1 MSQLRFIE
9 TILASA
15 EDTSL
20 VDDEALDLLGRSL
33 LSALI
38 RDPEAPETL
47 KHAAARML
55 QKSDS
60 APTKA
65 NVRTDDDTRD

>member
-9 TILASA
+9 TILALA

-20 VDDEALDLLGRSL
+20 VDDEALDFLGRSL

-55 QKSDS
+55 
-60 APTKA
+60 
-65 NVRTDDDTRD
+65 